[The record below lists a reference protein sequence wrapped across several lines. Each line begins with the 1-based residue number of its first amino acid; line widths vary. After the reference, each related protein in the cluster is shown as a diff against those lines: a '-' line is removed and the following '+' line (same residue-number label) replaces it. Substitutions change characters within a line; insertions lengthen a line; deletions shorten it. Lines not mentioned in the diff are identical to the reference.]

1 MNLYYVQS
9 RYEGQRKSFVI
20 VARSAED
27 AIEQWNSQVPPSQR
41 LYPEY
46 KTEVE
51 MIGVADPEMM
61 LGRAISPTPWMF
73 IS

>member
-1 MNLYYVQS
+1 MNLYYIQS
-9 RYEGQRKSFVI
+9 QASGQRKSFVI